1 MFDPGTNLRVGCGL
15 RKRRTE
21 DGRDVAKYETKSAAR
36 LLASIRII
44 FMCCTG
50 TDSLAN
56 FSHKASISS
65 SWLVLCSMAQ
75 VEVDSCSVDA
85 VTVCDILMS

>member
-21 DGRDVAKYETKSAAR
+21 DGREVPKYETKSAAR
-36 LLASIRII
+36 LFASIRII

-50 TDSLAN
+50 TDNLDN

-65 SWLVLCSMAQ
+65 SRLELCSMVQ
-75 VEVDSCSVDA
+75 VEVDSCFVDA
-85 VTVCDILMS
+85 DMACDMLTS